1 MQLSGW
7 VASTTRK
14 TGDQGVDVLASKR
27 GTKVVLQCKL
37 YTNTVGN
44 KAVQEVFAA
53 KDFSNSNFA
62 AVVSNASYSRGAR
75 ELALKT
81 GVLLLHYSELRQAN
95 LLFGFPADGAPPLQ
109 YKLGV
114 TPAEVKRAEH
124 YVTFCLIASLPVF
137 LIGLGLDA
145 AHNSQSSMQTSTMVP
160 TGLPDKDPAS
170 AHDLAPA
177 VQPVRDS
184 DELSPVPPPTPLGN
198 KTIEY
203 APPPLPATVEPKP
216 AQLPT
221 IGRAAPL
228 PPELNQTFRDM
239 IVRSGRSCVLITG
252 HVWVNLA
259 HVSLMCDRKLRV
271 AFVQG
276 PQGWRFARPGE

>member
-1 MQLSGW
+1 M
-7 VASTTRK
+7 
-14 TGDQGVDVLASKR
+14 
-27 GTKVVLQCKL
+27 
-37 YTNTVGN
+37 
-44 KAVQEVFAA
+44 
-53 KDFSNSNFA
+53 
-62 AVVSNASYSRGAR
+62 
-75 ELALKT
+75 
-81 GVLLLHYSELRQAN
+81 
-95 LLFGFPADGAPPLQ
+95 
-109 YKLGV
+109 
-114 TPAEVKRAEH
+114 
-124 YVTFCLIASLPVF
+124 F

-271 AFVQG
+271 AS
-276 PQGWRFARPGE
+276 RTARLALRAARRIGSRNARALGETCPALTTRLYAASAQSPPPLS